1 MTTRLIALFA
11 PLAVGL
17 AGCATNDGMPSSTE
31 VIRYH
36 LGQPIAP
43 GTVAI
48 ESLAN
53 SMPDGPEARLYG
65 DAVAAEMGK
74 MGFAPAP
81 SGSSSQY
88 IAGVSFVRAVRGQV
102 RTPPKFTIGLGGG
115 SYGGNVGVGG
125 GLSTGIG
132 SKTRDVIASELTVQ
146 IRRRSDGTMIWE
158 GRAQRMGLG
167 GGANDQPIDTAARMA
182 YALFRGFPGES
193 GITTTVP

>member
-1 MTTRLIALFA
+1 MTTRFIAILA
-11 PLAVGL
+11 PLAIGL
-17 AGCATNDGMPSSTE
+17 AGCATNDGLPSSTE

-48 ESLAN
+48 EPLAN

-65 DAVAAEMGK
+65 DAVASEMARI
-74 MGFAPAP
+74 GFAPAP

-88 IAGVSFVRAVRGQV
+88 VAGVSFVRAVRGTV

-167 GGANDQPIDTAARMA
+167 GGAGDQPIETAERMA
-182 YALFRGFPGES
+182 NALFRGFPGES